1 MLSRVLLLCIASIAA
16 QHAHAQGYPTK
27 PVRLVVGF
35 ATGGPTDVLARAI
48 APKFG
53 ELLGQSVVVDNRPG
67 ASGNIGAEAVAKATP
82 DGHTILFG
90 DITFIVNPSLFKF
103 LPFNP
108 RTDFA
113 PVGFAGST
121 PQVLMVP
128 ASLEPKTAAEFVSW
142 ARARPGQISYGSAG
156 NGSPPHL
163 AAELFRFAHGL
174 DMQAVHYKG
183 TGQAIPDL
191 VGGRLQLMLISS
203 SVSKPYA
210 DSGKLRALAISGTRR
225 SAGLPSVPT
234 FGEAGVPLPDL
245 DLGAWWGVYATA
257 GTPRDIVLKL
267 NEMLART
274 VTHADMRDRLALMQ
288 VETLT
293 TTPEAFGKFVQDET
307 EKWARVIQRAKIVAD

>member
-1 MLSRVLLLCIASIAA
+1 MLFRLLVACLAYAA
-16 QHAHAQGYPTK
+16 AMPAWAQGYPSR

-35 ATGGPTDVLARAI
+35 ATGGPTDILARAI
-48 APKFG
+48 APRFG
-53 ELLGQSVVVDNRPG
+53 DLLGQPIVVDNRPG
-67 ASGNIGAEAVAKATP
+67 ASGNIGAETVARAAP
-82 DGHTILFG
+82 DGHTLLFG
-90 DITFIVNPSLFKF
+90 DITFIVNPSLFRT

-121 PQVLMVP
+121 PQVLVVP
-128 ASLEPKTAAEFVSW
+128 AGLEPTSAAEFVAW
-142 ARARPGQISYGSAG
+142 AKARPGRISYGSAG

-183 TGQAIPDL
+183 TGQALPDL
-191 VGGRLQLMLISS
+191 VAGRLQLMLISS

-257 GTPRDIVLKL
+257 GTPREIVLRL
-267 NEMLART
+267 NDTLARA
-274 VTHADMRDRLALMQ
+274 VTQAELRERLAMMQ
-288 VETLT
+288 VETLV
-293 TTPEAFGKFVQDET
+293 TTPDAFGRFVLEET

>member
-1 MLSRVLLLCIASIAA
+1 MLSRVLLVCIASLAA
-16 QHAHAQGYPTK
+16 QYVHAQAYPTK

-67 ASGNIGAEAVAKATP
+67 ASGNIGAEAVAKAAP

-90 DITFIVNPSLFKF
+90 DITFIVNPSMFKS

-121 PQVLMVP
+121 PQVLVVP
-128 ASLEPKTAAEFVSW
+128 ASLEPKTAAEFVAW
-142 ARARPGQISYGSAG
+142 AKARPGQISYGSAG

-163 AAELFRFAHGL
+163 AAELFKFAHGL

-210 DSGKLRALAISGTRR
+210 DSGKLRALAISGKRR

-257 GTPRDIVLKL
+257 GTPRDIVLRL
-267 NEMLART
+267 NETLART

>member
-1 MLSRVLLLCIASIAA
+1 
-16 QHAHAQGYPTK
+16 
-27 PVRLVVGF
+27 
-35 ATGGPTDVLARAI
+35 
-48 APKFG
+48 
-53 ELLGQSVVVDNRPG
+53 
-67 ASGNIGAEAVAKATP
+67 
-82 DGHTILFG
+82 
-90 DITFIVNPSLFKF
+90 
-103 LPFNP
+103 
-108 RTDFA
+108 
-113 PVGFAGST
+113 
-121 PQVLMVP
+121 
-128 ASLEPKTAAEFVSW
+128 
-142 ARARPGQISYGSAG
+142 
-156 NGSPPHL
+156 
-163 AAELFRFAHGL
+163 
-174 DMQAVHYKG
+174 MQAVHYKG